1 MDAGMH
7 VHKEAPDGLGT
18 LFSLAF
24 WKQDLS
30 HKSSKEHNHL
40 VIRKKILKQNFLSV
54 FPPN

>member
-30 HKSSKEHNHL
+30 HKSSKEHNYL
-40 VIRKKILKQNFLSV
+40 VKRKKILKQNFLSV